1 MIISISNQKG
11 GVGKTTTTQSLASG
25 LSSRGFKVLSIDLD
39 PQSNLSTALGA
50 DTSLLSIYEVMKGT
64 AQISDIIQKT
74 NSGDIAP
81 SNILLAAAE
90 IEFFQMMKREELL
103 KSALT
108 SINANYDFI
117 LIDTPPALGVLTIN
131 AFTASD
137 RLVIPMGADVFS
149 LQGIGQLSNTIN
161 QVKKY
166 CNPNFIVEGILLTK
180 YNPRTIL
187 GRDLKNVVSNVA
199 MQLNTK
205 VYDTFIR
212 SSISIQE
219 AQTQGANILEYAPSA
234 TAQVDYQKFVDEFLE
249 ELKK

>member
-25 LSSRGFKVLSIDLD
+25 LSSRGYKVLSIDLD

-50 DTSLLSIYEVMKGT
+50 DTSQISIYEVMKGT
-64 AQISDIIQKT
+64 AKICDVIQKT

-103 KSALT
+103 KSELMPI
-108 SINANYDFI
+108 SNDYDFI

-137 RLVIPMGADVFS
+137 RLIIPMGADVFS

-166 CNPNFIVEGILLTK
+166 CNPNFMVEGILLTK

-187 GRDLKNVVSNVA
+187 GRDLKNVVADVA
-199 MQLNTK
+199 TQLNTK
-205 VYDTFIR
+205 VYNTLIR
-212 SSISIQE
+212 SSVSIQE
-219 AQTQGANILEYAPSA
+219 AQTQTANILEYAPSA
-234 TAQVDYQKFVDEFLE
+234 TAQLDYQKFIDEFLE
-249 ELKK
+249 ELNK